1 MKSKDQ
7 REQLT
12 IWRPLLDISREQI
25 CQWVQQL
32 QIAYVND
39 PTNLDTQYDRAWCRH
54 ELWHILQ
61 SRYPKMQQA
70 LARTSYLM
78 QDANEIL
85 NEVLQQDLSFCGNEE
100 KLDLIKLKQ
109 LSLARQRQLL
119 STWMKGQD
127 TYRPAFEMVQRL
139 QDEKLTLKPRLG
151 GEKIHLYGRI
161 GAWPLK
167 KAIQEAH
174 IFPWMRHTIQILS
187 VDNVMLGVFTPN
199 GFWLAQ
205 SEYCEIGALNCN
217 ITFIGGGNMAQAL
230 IGGLLSRGL
239 PATRITVSDPFE
251 KIRLLLQEKD
261 VHVTED
267 NIEAIK
273 HADIVVFAVKPQ
285 VLGSVLKPLK
295 GLLDDKLLISI
306 VAGAEIKTISDLTGS
321 ERIVRVMPNTPA
333 LVQTGAHGIYAN
345 PEVSAKDRELTTQV
359 LAATGLTLWVNSE
372 AQIDAVTAVSGS
384 GPAYFFYMMESMIR
398 AGKNMG
404 LDEKVA
410 TALTLQTALGAAQM
424 AITSSSAPSDLRK
437 NVTSPNGTTQAAL
450 EVFDRAQ
457 ISQNIQTALAAA
469 QKRSQELA
477 QELSDS
483 IK

>member
-1 MKSKDQ
+1 MS
-7 REQLT
+7 
-12 IWRPLLDISREQI
+12 
-25 CQWVQQL
+25 
-32 QIAYVND
+32 A
-39 PTNLDTQYDRAWCRH
+39 
-54 ELWHILQ
+54 
-61 SRYPKMQQA
+61 
-70 LARTSYLM
+70 
-78 QDANEIL
+78 
-85 NEVLQQDLSFCGNEE
+85 
-100 KLDLIKLKQ
+100 
-109 LSLARQRQLL
+109 
-119 STWMKGQD
+119 
-127 TYRPAFEMVQRL
+127 
-139 QDEKLTLKPRLG
+139 
-151 GEKIHLYGRI
+151 
-161 GAWPLK
+161 
-167 KAIQEAH
+167 
-174 IFPWMRHTIQILS
+174 
-187 VDNVMLGVFTPN
+187 
-199 GFWLAQ
+199 
-205 SEYCEIGALNCN
+205 ALNCN

-230 IGGLLSRGL
+230 IGGLISRGL
-239 PATRITVSDPFE
+239 PATRITVSDPVE
-251 KIRLLLQEKD
+251 QVRQLLQEKD

-267 NIEAIK
+267 NIAAIK
-273 HADIVVFAVKPQ
+273 NADIVVFAVKPQ
-285 VLGSVLKPLK
+285 VLGTVLKPLN
-295 GLLDDKLLISI
+295 GLFENKLIISI
-306 VAGAEIKTISDLTGS
+306 VAGAEIKTIADLTGND
-321 ERIVRVMPNTPA
+321 RIVSVMPNAPA

-345 PEVSAKDRELTTQV
+345 AEVNSKDRELATQV
-359 LAATGLTLWVNSE
+359 LAATGLTIWVNSE

>member
-1 MKSKDQ
+1 MS
-7 REQLT
+7 
-12 IWRPLLDISREQI
+12 
-25 CQWVQQL
+25 
-32 QIAYVND
+32 A
-39 PTNLDTQYDRAWCRH
+39 
-54 ELWHILQ
+54 
-61 SRYPKMQQA
+61 
-70 LARTSYLM
+70 
-78 QDANEIL
+78 
-85 NEVLQQDLSFCGNEE
+85 
-100 KLDLIKLKQ
+100 
-109 LSLARQRQLL
+109 
-119 STWMKGQD
+119 
-127 TYRPAFEMVQRL
+127 
-139 QDEKLTLKPRLG
+139 
-151 GEKIHLYGRI
+151 
-161 GAWPLK
+161 
-167 KAIQEAH
+167 
-174 IFPWMRHTIQILS
+174 
-187 VDNVMLGVFTPN
+187 
-199 GFWLAQ
+199 
-205 SEYCEIGALNCN
+205 ALNCN

-251 KIRLLLQEKD
+251 NIRQLLQEKD
-261 VHVTED
+261 VHVTDD
-267 NIEAIK
+267 NIAAIK
-273 HADIVVFAVKPQ
+273 NADIVVFAVKPQ
-285 VLGSVLKPLK
+285 VLGGVLKPLN
-295 GLLDDKLLISI
+295 GLLEDKLLISI

-321 ERIVRVMPNTPA
+321 GRVVRVMPNTPA
-333 LVQTGAHGIYAN
+333 LVQTGAHGMFAK
-345 PEVSAKDRELTTQV
+345 PEVSAKDRELATQV
-359 LAATGLTLWVNSE
+359 LAATGLTLWVSSE

-424 AITSSSAPSDLRK
+424 AITSSNAPSELRK